1 MKKDELLFT
10 PLPIE
15 KGLLLS
21 DFDGEKINLKDII
34 KVEDPNEKLFEDI
47 QRYGTFICEFECKG
61 FKGTEFRV
69 RVAEYEEEKYFVVQA
84 NGNLQ
89 SVIKL

>member
-1 MKKDELLFT
+1 MKNDKLFFT

-21 DFDGEKINLKDII
+21 DFDGEKINNQEVI
-34 KVEDPNEKLFEDI
+34 KVEDPKEKLFENI
-47 QRYGTFICEFECKG
+47 QRYGNFICGFECKG
-61 FKGTEFRV
+61 FEGTEFRV
-69 RVAEYEEEKYFVVQA
+69 RVAEYEAEKYFIVQA
-84 NGNLQ
+84 NGDLQ